1 MDDQRVRLTDERVFI
16 RVGLNIESTYTEC
29 IPYASLHLS
38 LLSGQ
43 ILSFKHSILDS
54 DKSMNQLQFLL
65 ALGLRGSPGG

>member
-16 RVGLNIESTYTEC
+16 RVGLNIESTYTEH